1 MPREKFR
8 TLTEQMFYI
17 LLCLQNECCGTD
29 IMETVQ
35 RMTGDRVQIGPGTL
49 YNLLEK
55 FLEAGMIEETAA
67 EGRKRSYRI
76 NAAGRAALDAEY
88 RRLEQLAEDYRRFT
102 AWPEAAATL
111 RVDAAKDK
119 DLCLNIRE
127 ESGL

>member
-1 MPREKFR
+1 MPREKFQ

-67 EGRKRSYRI
+67 EGRKRTYRI
-76 NAAGRAALDAEY
+76 TGAGRAALNAEY
-88 RRLEQLAEDYRRFT
+88 RRLEQLAED
-102 AWPEAAATL
+102 
-111 RVDAAKDK
+111 
-119 DLCLNIRE
+119 
-127 ESGL
+127 

>member
-1 MPREKFR
+1 MPRERFQ

-29 IMETVQ
+29 MIETVR
-35 RMTGDRVQIGPGTL
+35 RMTGGRVQIGPGTL

-67 EGRKRSYRI
+67 EGRKRTYRI
-76 NAAGRAALDAEY
+76 TGAGRAALNAEY

-102 AWPEAAATL
+102 AWPEAADAL
-111 RVDAAKDK
+111 HADAAKEK
-119 DLCLNIRE
+119 NLTLNIKE
-127 ESGL
+127 EIGL

>member
-1 MPREKFR
+1 MPREKFQ

-29 IMETVQ
+29 MMETVR
-35 RMTGDRVQIGPGTL
+35 RMTGDRVLIGPGTL

-55 FLEAGMIEETAA
+55 FLKAGMIEETGT

-76 NAAGRAALDAEY
+76 NAAGRAALDTEY

-102 AWPEAAATL
+102 AWPEASAAL
-111 RVDAAKDK
+111 RADAPADR
-119 DLCLNIRE
+119 DLCLKVRGENV
-127 ESGL
+127 L